1 MEAMLEISLYS
12 YLYPKLVKYYVF
24 LIIIYVLSSTKLENK
39 EGNTGSSLKWGEGEV
54 AQTMYTHVSKCEN
67 NKIKE
72 KEDFLPRM
80 A

>member
-1 MEAMLEISLYS
+1 
-12 YLYPKLVKYYVF
+12 
-24 LIIIYVLSSTKLENK
+24 
-39 EGNTGSSLKWGEGEV
+39 V

-80 A
+80 AWSS